1 MPHKEK
7 PNVKKTP
14 TKPRPKA
21 ATKAPARKA
30 GAPVVHRPV
39 ATPKKAVTA
48 SLDEGYPEFLDAIR
62 FHYGS
67 VGDVPLF
74 RVDTA
79 GLFDRFLM
87 NLPKRLRQHYT
98 CHACRHF
105 VEQYG
110 GLVCINPDGTKSSA
124 IWPFD
129 APPVWPFDAPPV
141 FAEAVRWL
149 RMEVAKRPI
158 VGAFVS
164 AARVYGTPVT
174 GPWSHLSIVPPAT
187 RVYKETPAKSAA
199 QREAE
204 IAEDYRLLV
213 AAVGTY
219 SKHHA
224 IAARDLLATAGL
236 YRAEKVLP
244 AAQWFVDIL
253 ERHPKSHNLLRLA
266 AATAPAGWCHVGSGM
281 LGTVLDDIK
290 AGTPVHVIKRKFG
303 QKMDPLQYLR
313 PTAAPTDGAID
324 AAERLVEKLGIE
336 RSLHRRFARLD
347 EIVSFWRWRPRAGT
361 ASGNTT
367 TSTFAHLRTGRPAPY
382 VTRQPPMTWA
392 AFCRDALPYCTSLDL
407 DITAAA
413 SNFGAMTTALYGDA
427 PPILRWDS
435 ASRRNPFSM
444 YMYRYGSPASQ
455 WGLKAGLGACV
466 MGISKRPEFWYHE
479 SQSGEDGAMLVLEG
493 ARDLWHRAGGGLF
506 PETLRADLH
515 PIRSVVEAH
524 SGRATIAQ
532 ASPFGAQNAA
542 GLVIGPGSCNIRITA
557 TTASGSRVVYDIDRW
572 G

>member
-1 MPHKEK
+1 M
-7 PNVKKTP
+7 KKAT
-14 TKPRPKA
+14 TKPRPKT

-39 ATPKKAVTA
+39 TTPKKTVAA

-62 FHYGS
+62 FHYDS
-67 VGDVPLF
+67 VGDIPLF

-110 GLVCINPDGTKSSA
+110 GLVYINPDGTKSSA
-124 IWPFD
+124 IWP
-129 APPVWPFDAPPV
+129 AGVPTV
-141 FAEAVRWL
+141 FADSTKMLRAAVS
-149 RMEVAKRPI
+149 ARPI

-174 GPWSHLSIVPPAT
+174 GQWSHLSIKPPAA

-290 AGTPVHVIKRKFG
+290 AGTPALVIKRKFG

-336 RSLHRRFARLD
+336 RSLSRRFARLD
-347 EIVSFWRWRPRAGT
+347 EIVSFWRPRAAT
-361 ASGNTT
+361 APANTT
-367 TSTFAHLRTGRPAPY
+367 TGSFAHLRTGRPAPY

-392 AFCRDALPYCTSLDL
+392 AFCRDALPYCVSLDL
-407 DITAAA
+407 DIPAVAA
-413 SNFGAMTTALYGDA
+413 NFGAMTTALHADA

-435 ASRRNPFSM
+435 VNRRNPFSM
-444 YMYRYGSPASQ
+444 YMYRYGSPANQ
-455 WGLKAGLGACV
+455 WGLKAGPGARV
-466 MGISKRPEFWYHE
+466 VGISKRPEFWYHE

-493 ARDLWHRAGGGLF
+493 AMDLWHRAGGGLF

-524 SGRATIAQ
+524 SGRATIAP
-532 ASPFGAQNAA
+532 ATPFGVQNAA

>member
-1 MPHKEK
+1 M
-7 PNVKKTP
+7 KKAP
-14 TKPRPKA
+14 TKPRPKT

-39 ATPKKAVTA
+39 TTPKKTVTA

-79 GLFDRFLM
+79 GLFDGFLA

-98 CHACRHF
+98 CHACRNF

-110 GLVCINPDGTKSSA
+110 GLVYINPDGTKSSA
-124 IWPFD
+124 IWPESV
-129 APPVWPFDAPPV
+129 PTI
-141 FAEAVRWL
+141 FAESTKTL
-149 RMEVAKRPI
+149 RAKVSARPI
-158 VGAFVS
+158 TGAFVS

-219 SKHHA
+219 SKRHA

-244 AAQWFVDIL
+244 TAQWFVNIL
-253 ERHPKSHNLLRLA
+253 ERHPKSHNLLRVA

-290 AGTPVHVIKRKFG
+290 AGTPIHVIKRKFG

-347 EIVSFWRWRPRAGT
+347 EIVSFWRPRAAT
-361 ASGNTT
+361 APANATT
-367 TSTFAHLRTGRPAPY
+367 GSFAHLRTGRPAPY

-407 DITAAA
+407 DITAVA
-413 SNFGAMTTALYGDA
+413 SNFGAMTTAKHADA

-435 ASRRNPFSM
+435 VNRRNPFSM
-444 YMYRYGSPASQ
+444 YMYRYGSTANQ
-455 WGLKAGLGACV
+455 WGLSLAVGRTARV

-493 ARDLWHRAGGGLF
+493 AKDLWHRAGGGLF

-532 ASPFGAQNAA
+532 AAPFGVQNAA